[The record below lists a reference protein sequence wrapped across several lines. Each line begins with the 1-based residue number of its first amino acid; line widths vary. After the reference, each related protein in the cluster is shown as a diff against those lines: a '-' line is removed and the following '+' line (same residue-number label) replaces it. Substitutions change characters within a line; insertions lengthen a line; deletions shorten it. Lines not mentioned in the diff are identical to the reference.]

1 MESKISTQ
9 NLQLNMFVSRL
20 DRPWLGTPF
29 PIEGVWIQDQATINL
44 LQQHCQYV
52 FIRTDRVREAIASNP
67 ERAGVKRAQNAV
79 LDRLLSPGGLPLASP
94 VSASALAT
102 GHSPS
107 PGGNFGG
114 VVDFRPVKPTFYE
127 DRTTL
132 EEEYS
137 GAHGVRRELREALS
151 EILEDV
157 KHGKAIHIVAV
168 KAAVRGMM
176 ESILRNPDAAMWLRL
191 MKDKN
196 GYAHYHHVDTSALA
210 VAMGRHLGF
219 TSGEISNL
227 GLGALLSNIGTAN
240 LPSDLLMR
248 SNQLSED
255 EVSLVRRHVESAVA
269 LLTETPGVGKQVID
283 IIACRHEWFDGSG
296 YPNGLRGA
304 AIPVFGRI
312 VAIAE
317 WFDACTS
324 NRQQVAAISPHAALQ
339 HLYRQRNTRFQA
351 ELVEQ
356 FIQTLGVYPTGT
368 LVELTTG
375 EIGVVISQNRVRQ
388 LRPRIML
395 MLGSDKSHYKSY
407 PIVDLF
413 KQATDQSGNPLSIV
427 RAVDPAQYGIETQQF
442 FLSSVC
448 SKLLDRS
455 RGK

>member
-29 PIEGVWIQDQATINL
+29 PIEGVWIQDQSTISL

-52 FIRTDRVREAIASNP
+52 FIRTDRVREAIATDP
-67 ERAGVKRAQNAV
+67 ERARVKRAQNVV
-79 LDRLLSPGGLPLASP
+79 LDRLLSPGGSPLAPP
-94 VSASALAT
+94 VSTSVLAP
-102 GHSPS
+102 GRIPP
-107 PGGNFGG
+107 PGGTFGG
-114 VVDFRPVKPTFYE
+114 VVEFRPAKPTFYE

-137 GAHGVRRELREALS
+137 GAHGVRRELRESLS
-151 EILEDV
+151 ELLEDV
-157 KHGKAIHIVAV
+157 KYGKAIHIVAV

-176 ESILRNPDAAMWLRL
+176 ESILRNPDGAMWLRL

-196 GYAHYHHVDTSALA
+196 GYTHYHHVDTSALA

-219 TSGEISNL
+219 SSGEISNL

-240 LPSDLLMR
+240 LPSDLLVS
-248 SNQLSED
+248 SNQLSE
-255 EVSLVRRHVESAVA
+255 EEIFLVKRHVESAIA
-269 LLTETPGVGKQVID
+269 LLTKTPGVAKQVID
-283 IIACRHEWFDGSG
+283 IIACRYEWFDGGG
-296 YPNGLRGA
+296 YPNRLQGP
-304 AIPVFGRI
+304 AIPVFARM

-324 NRQQVAAISPHAALQ
+324 DRLHAPAISPHAALQ
-339 HLYRQRNTRFQA
+339 QLYRQRNTRFQA

-375 EIGVVISQNRVRQ
+375 EVGVVISQNRVRQ

-395 MLGSDKSHYKSY
+395 MLGSDKSHYKSH

-427 RAVDPAQYGIETQQF
+427 RAVDAAQYAIETQQF

-448 SKLLDRS
+448 SKLLGHS